1 MRIVAIVEGKG
12 EVESVPLLIQRVGYE
27 RCDPPVYPEVE
38 RPIRIP
44 ASKLRKPHELRR
56 AVQLA
61 ASRAGAGGSVL
72 VLMDA
77 DDDCP
82 AQLAPAL
89 VETIGDRG
97 DVNVGVVLAKREYE
111 AWFLAGLVSLRG
123 HRGVRVDA
131 EPPEDPE
138 AIRGAK
144 EWLQATMELG
154 ATYSP
159 SVDQPAL
166 TYHLDLDLA
175 GRADSFDKCVREIR
189 RLIGCDG

>member
-1 MRIVAIVEGKG
+1 MRIACVVEGHG
-12 EVESVPLLIQRVGYE
+12 EVESVPILIRRVGE
-27 RCDPPVYPEVE
+27 RCDPPVYPRVE
-38 RPIRIP
+38 RPIRLP
-44 ASKLRKPHELRR
+44 ASKLRRPDELRR

-61 ASRAGAGGSVL
+61 AARAGEGGSVL

-82 AQLAPAL
+82 AELAPAL
-89 VETIGDRG
+89 LEAVGPRA
-97 DVNVGVVLAKREYE
+97 DVKVGLVLAKREYE
-111 AWFLAGLVSLRG
+111 AWFLAGLASLRG
-123 HRGVRVDA
+123 YRGVKEDV

-144 EWLQATMELG
+144 EWLRARMREG

-159 SVDQPAL
+159 SLDQPAL
-166 TYHLDLDLA
+166 TNRLDLELA
-175 GRADSFDKCVREIR
+175 RRADSFDKCVREIR